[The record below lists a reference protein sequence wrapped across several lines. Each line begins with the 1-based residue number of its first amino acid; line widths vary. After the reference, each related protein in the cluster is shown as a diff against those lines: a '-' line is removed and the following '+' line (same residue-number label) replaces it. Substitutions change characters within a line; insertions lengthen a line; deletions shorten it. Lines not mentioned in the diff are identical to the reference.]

1 MAKEAELWDT
11 QRPTAE
17 IGLSFAI
24 DFLGCKIGD
33 NNDQDLDPTATGRL
47 MKIIRAVSWVESKH
61 GTAGPAGNHPK
72 EDPLQSG
79 NPGDSWW
86 KELTGQSG
94 KGSRFIRFPGMGNLW
109 ANEVQAAAEKN
120 ASFPQAASLS
130 ALSDKTDGH
139 NDTGFSPSHSYT
151 WGILYLVHKINTKAG
166 DSSYQCGDLARQRL
180 IDGAVAYNGG
190 GVADYEQR
198 IIDALAIIGDIPAPL
213 AMMKT
218 RMTRPRP
225 ARRPTKQ
232 KKPRPGKVSAAKRA
246 LATERASKKRRAK
259 KGTARKGPAKKR
271 NTART
276 ARKAKAVKRRRQPS
290 RKRR

>member
-1 MAKEAELWDT
+1 MATEAELWDV
-11 QRPTAE
+11 QRATAE
-17 IGLSFAI
+17 IGLSFVI

-33 NNDQDLDPTATGRL
+33 NNDQDLDPNATGRL

-61 GTAGPAGNHPK
+61 GTAGPASNHPK
-72 EDPLQSG
+72 EDPFQSG
-79 NPGDSWW
+79 NPDDSWW

-94 KGSRFIRFPGMGNLW
+94 NGSRFIRFPGLGNLW
-109 ANEVQAAAEKN
+109 AKEVQAAAEKN
-120 ASFPQAASLS
+120 ASFPQAASFS
-130 ALSDKTDGH
+130 ALGDKTDGH
-139 NDTGFSPSHSYT
+139 NDPGFSPSHSYT

-213 AMMKT
+213 AVLNA
-218 RMTRPRP
+218 RLARPRP
-225 ARRPTKQ
+225 AKRPTKQ

-246 LATERASKKRRAK
+246 PGAGRASKKGKAK
-259 KGTARKGPAKKR
+259 KGKAKKGKTARSAK
-271 NTART
+271 
-276 ARKAKAVKRRRQPS
+276 KAKAANRRKQPN
-290 RKRR
+290 RTRR